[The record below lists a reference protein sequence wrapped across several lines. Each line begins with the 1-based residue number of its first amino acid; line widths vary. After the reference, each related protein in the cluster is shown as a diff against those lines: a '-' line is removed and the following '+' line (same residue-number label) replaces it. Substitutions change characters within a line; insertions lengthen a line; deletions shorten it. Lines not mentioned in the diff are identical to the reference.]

1 MRKKIIFVLTLLSL
15 LISVSSCKKSPLT
28 NGKVVTETREISAF
42 DTLYL
47 YDNIFNIFVSNN
59 IKF

>member
-47 YDNIFNIFVSNN
+47 YDMTTRQQ
-59 IKF
+59 